1 MSRHSFGASIRR
13 IAREVARA
21 ERVKQQ
27 EHARQAAARIRE
39 LRNAERQAKADAKE
53 AARLHVAAQI
63 EEADDS
69 THAVED
75 REKAIHNLLAH
86 ALANN
91 PAVDLASLLK
101 SFTPNTFDESPW
113 RFPAPNRNE
122 FTPETPGF
130 FARMLPGATR
140 RYERRAFEAN
150 RRFDAAEASYRERLQ
165 ARATAVATLEADE
178 STRKSEVNRLNASV
192 RELQRG
198 LEAKEHSAVVG
209 YFKLI
214 IERSLN
220 GEPNAVSAEVGY
232 APDSRH
238 LVVDLELPEL
248 SVVPEEMGFRYVK
261 SADRIDPIICGGS
274 GFLDSG
280 IS

>member
-1 MSRHSFGASIRR
+1 VSRHSFGASIRR

-21 ERVKQQ
+21 ERAKQQ
-27 EHARQAAARIRE
+27 EQARQAAARIRK
-39 LRNAERQAKADAKE
+39 LRNAERQTKADAKE

-63 EEADDS
+63 EEADAL

-130 FARMLPGATR
+130 FARMLPGATG

-150 RRFDAAEASYRERLQ
+150 RRFDEAEASYRQEPQLF
-165 ARATAVATLEADE
+165 
-178 STRKSEVNRLNASV
+178 
-192 RELQRG
+192 RG
-198 LEAKEHSAVVG
+198 G
-209 YFKLI
+209 
-214 IERSLN
+214 
-220 GEPNAVSAEVGY
+220 
-232 APDSRH
+232 
-238 LVVDLELPEL
+238 
-248 SVVPEEMGFRYVK
+248 
-261 SADRIDPIICGGS
+261 
-274 GFLDSG
+274 
-280 IS
+280 